1 MKNFIWAVF
10 FIPVSSIAQPL
21 HITAWGGFS
30 GYQGDLE
37 SKRNTIAQSN
47 FAFGFGVKYD
57 LTAHLAIRA
66 GFNSGK
72 IGADDKKNEPNLRAR
87 NLSFQSRIT
96 EGNLLLDYSLF
107 DLSEKR
113 FTPYVFAGVALYHF
127 NPYAFDT
134 LGNKIYLKPLSTEGQ
149 GLAQYPNRKEY
160 KLTQLAL
167 PFGGGLRLK
176 VSDNVTLGYELG
188 LRKLFTD
195 YLDDVSTTYV
205 DPFVLAQAKG
215 AKAVEMAFRGGELKN
230 STAVYPPEGSIR
242 GGSKFKDWYYFQG
255 ITLTVGLNTGRTKS
269 GKRGNT
275 DCPKID

>member
-1 MKNFIWAVF
+1 MKNFIWAVL

-107 DLSEKR
+107 
-113 FTPYVFAGVALYHF
+113 
-127 NPYAFDT
+127 
-134 LGNKIYLKPLSTEGQ
+134 
-149 GLAQYPNRKEY
+149 
-160 KLTQLAL
+160 
-167 PFGGGLRLK
+167 
-176 VSDNVTLGYELG
+176 
-188 LRKLFTD
+188 
-195 YLDDVSTTYV
+195 
-205 DPFVLAQAKG
+205 
-215 AKAVEMAFRGGELKN
+215 GED
-230 STAVYPPEGSIR
+230 PEGAR
-242 GGSKFKDWYYFQG
+242 G
-255 ITLTVGLNTGRTKS
+255 RAEHRH
-269 GKRGNT
+269 KRRALVENRGWVREEQ
-275 DCPKID
+275 P